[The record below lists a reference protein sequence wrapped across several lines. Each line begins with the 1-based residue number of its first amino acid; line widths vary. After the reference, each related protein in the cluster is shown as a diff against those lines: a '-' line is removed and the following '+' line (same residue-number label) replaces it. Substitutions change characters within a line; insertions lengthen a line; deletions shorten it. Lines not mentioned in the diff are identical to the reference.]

1 MSIQVFTDPL
11 NEIFE
16 SPDVLSIRDK
26 TPRLGIRKES
36 ETAFT
41 VYGFV
46 QDGVAK
52 VRYDIDCAKYEKG
65 VIHSLQAYNT
75 TMTSLPEDRIALD
88 VFARLPDAAEMKY
101 EIQNLRMMRQPNS
114 VLFYIIPGTED
125 VLIYVRVSACYEN
138 IEPIIVNTNNF
149 HEIIAERYPLYE
161 DPRPLNTL
169 RLKTMLSM
177 DPNDSLAYIE
187 AQLDFLTAAVIA
199 LVEADP
205 EMKLHVL
212 EKVPEYA
219 NFKDAVEQNLLFGIK
234 NAEKCLEEI
243 RVNKAKARAVQRG
256 YYQSRAAML
265 EGTDV

>member
-16 SPDVLSIRDK
+16 TAEVLSLRDK
-26 TPRLGIRKES
+26 MPRLGIRKES

-46 QDGVAK
+46 QGGVPK
-52 VRYDIDCAKYEKG
+52 IRYDIDCTKYEKG

-88 VFARLPDAAEMKY
+88 VFSSLPDAAEMKY

-114 VLFYIIPGTED
+114 VLFYIIPGTD
-125 VLIYVRVSACYEN
+125 DAIVYTRVSAYYEN
-138 IEPIIVNTNNF
+138 VEPIIVNTNNF
-149 HEIIAERYPLYE
+149 HEIIVSCYPLYE

-177 DPNDSLAYIE
+177 DPNDSLAYVE
-187 AQLDFLTAAVIA
+187 AQLDFVTAILLAI
-199 LVEADP
+199 VEANS
-205 EMKLHVL
+205 ELKLDVL
-212 EKVPEYA
+212 KKVNEYA
-219 NFKDAVEQNLLFGIK
+219 NFKDAVEQNMIFGIK
-234 NAEKCLEEI
+234 SVAKCLEEI
-243 RVNKAKARAVQRG
+243 RVNKAKAREVQQV
-256 YYQSRAAML
+256 YYRERAKM
-265 EGTDV
+265 EGANV